1 MQLATTVDDHGLTGL
16 TGIAADV
23 IDAIGELGVGVLTF
37 TETVFPPIPSE
48 IVLSLG
54 GFLAYRGDLTLVW
67 VIIAAT
73 IGAVLGALVLYGLGA
88 VFGEERA
95 RSWLTV
101 LPLVEASDYDKASSW
116 FRRHGPP
123 VVFFGRFIPIVRSL
137 VSLPAGAQ
145 HMPLARFLVLTT
157 AGSLIWNTA
166 LVGAGY
172 ALGSQ
177 YERVEEY
184 LGYLDY
190 VIYAAIVIVVGWFV
204 VTKIRARRRASTGA
218 DLKGDDDG
226 RQVLGEGTGRHR
238 RRR

>member
-1 MQLATTVDDHGLTGL
+1 MFLTTTVHDDGLTGL
-16 TGIAADV
+16 TGFAADV
-23 IDAIGELGVGVLTF
+23 IDAIGEVGVGVLTF

-48 IVLSLG
+48 IILSLG
-54 GFLAYRGDLTLVW
+54 GFLAHQGRLTLVW

-73 IGAVLGALVLYGLGA
+73 VGAVLGALVLYGLGA

-95 RSWLTV
+95 RNWLTV

-116 FRRHGPP
+116 FRKHGPP

-145 HMPLARFLVLTT
+145 HMPLTRFVVLTT

-172 ALGSQ
+172 LLGTQ
-177 YERVEEY
+177 YERVEAY

-190 VIYAAIVIVVGWFV
+190 VIYAAIIAVVGWFV
-204 VTKIRARRRASTGA
+204 VTKIRARRRVSTSA
-218 DLKGDDDG
+218 DPEGDED
-226 RQVLGEGTGRHR
+226 RPVQGEGTGRHR
-238 RRR
+238 RRQ